1 MNERKKN
8 YKQSEQ
14 YNSMAAEN
22 SENTKKMNEVEY
34 IRQIDIQND
43 WNAMES
49 FLEDVYGEF

>member
-8 YKQSEQ
+8 NKQSEQ

-49 FLEDVYGEF
+49 FLEEVYGEF

>member
-8 YKQSEQ
+8 DKQSEQ